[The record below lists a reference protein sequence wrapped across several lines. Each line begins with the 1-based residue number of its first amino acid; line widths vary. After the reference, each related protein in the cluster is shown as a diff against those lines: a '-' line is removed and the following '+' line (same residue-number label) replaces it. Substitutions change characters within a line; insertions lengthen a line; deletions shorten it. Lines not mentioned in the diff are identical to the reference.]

1 MPLDPPIG
9 DGSMAFGA
17 HDSFKNCV
25 IMAKITINF
34 TFQIGKM
41 KANEILLTFLVSSKT
56 SKLLRDVRVLRQ
68 HEGSPNPWTLY
79 LRHRSSEAS
88 WPNIYIYIY

>member
-1 MPLDPPIG
+1 
-9 DGSMAFGA
+9 MAFGA

-41 KANEILLTFLVSSKT
+41 KANEILYKAMVTQALVMTVSFPCCAIMRKE
-56 SKLLRDVRVLRQ
+56 K
-68 HEGSPNPWTLY
+68 
-79 LRHRSSEAS
+79 
-88 WPNIYIYIY
+88 